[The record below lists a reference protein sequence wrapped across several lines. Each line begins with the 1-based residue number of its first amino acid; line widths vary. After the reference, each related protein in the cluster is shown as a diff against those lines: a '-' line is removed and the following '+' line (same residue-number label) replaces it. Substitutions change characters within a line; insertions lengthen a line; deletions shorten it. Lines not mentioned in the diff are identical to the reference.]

1 MYINFGRIDI
11 FIMLSLPICEHNLSH
26 HLFKSLKYFISMLYF
41 LGNRYCSCFKRGVLI
56 SCGFFFSVI
65 VNGIIFLIY
74 VSVCS
79 LLIQRKATDFCIFML
94 CPVTSLIIYSYFLDF
109 FGFSTKTTMSGTNR
123 ASFTSSFLN
132 CVPFISL
139 SWLIVL
145 ARNSSIMLCK
155 SDKNKL
161 PCFFPSLL
169 EKAFNISPLNIIL
182 SVGFFV
188 ATVYQIEEVLTSS
201 IFLRVFS

>member
-1 MYINFGRIDI
+1 MWG
-11 FIMLSLPICEHNLSH
+11 
-26 HLFKSLKYFISMLYF
+26 
-41 LGNRYCSCFKRGVLI
+41 
-56 SCGFFFSVI
+56 FFSVI
-65 VNGIIFLIY
+65 VNGIIFSIY

-79 LLIQRKATDFCIFML
+79 LLIQRKATDFCIFTL

-123 ASFTSSFLN
+123 ASFISSFLN
-132 CVPFISL
+132 CVPFIPL

-188 ATVYQIEEVLTSS
+188 ATVYQIEE
-201 IFLRVFS
+201 FFPK